1 MSLGPTELII
11 ILVIVLLLFGTT
23 RLPKLARSLGEASN
37 EFKKGAAEKD
47 REIAEKQEEEAK
59 AAASQP
65 APAPPAA
72 PVEPTTP
79 APAAESSDQITMSR
93 ADLEALLDE
102 RDRRAG
108 KDVPPP
114 AQG

>member
-23 RLPKLARSLGEASN
+23 RLPKLARSLGEASK
-37 EFKKGAAEKD
+37 EFKKGVGERDAEEQRAAT
-47 REIAEKQEEEAK
+47 AT
-59 AAASQP
+59 
-65 APAPPAA
+65 PAPP
-72 PVEPTTP
+72 PPP
-79 APAAESSDQITMSR
+79 APAAPSAPVAPSVPASDPNEQVTMSR
-93 ADLEALLDE
+93 AELDALLAE
-102 RDRRAG
+102 RERNAS